1 MELVQLNDGTQMP
14 NFGLG
19 TWKSE
24 PGEVRQAVLDAVAAG
39 YRHIDCASIYGNEA
53 EVGSALAELFAAGV
67 VSRRDLWVTS
77 KLWNDSHSPED
88 VAPALQQTLSNLRL
102 DYLDL
107 YLIHWPVAQRSDVV
121 FPEQASD
128 LLSLNE
134 VPLADTWAAMEE
146 LVDKMQCICIGVSNF
161 SVQKL
166 QALLDVARIA
176 PVVNQIELH
185 PYLQQSQMLEFCA
198 ANQIAVTA
206 YSPLG
211 SKDRPD
217 IFKEKDEPVL
227 LEDPVVVDIAAKH
240 GASPAQILIAWA
252 LARNTM
258 VIPKS
263 VSSTRLAENI
273 AATTI
278 KLNDQDMAQLS
289 ALDRHRRYVNGSF
302 MTFENAPYTQASLWD
317 E

>member
-1 MELVQLNDGTQMP
+1 VELVQLNDGTEMP
-14 NFGLG
+14 IFGLG

-53 EVGSALAELFAAGV
+53 EIGSALAELFASGV
-67 VSRRDLWVTS
+67 VSRSDLWITS
-77 KLWNDSHSPED
+77 KLWNDSHSPKD
-88 VAPALQQTLSNLRL
+88 VAPALQQTLSNLGL

-107 YLIHWPVAQRSDVV
+107 YLMHWPVAQRSDVV

-128 LLSLNE
+128 LLSLND

-146 LVDKMQCICIGVSNF
+146 LVDRMLCICIGVSNF
-161 SVQKL
+161 SVPKL

-176 PVVNQIELH
+176 PAVNQIELH
-185 PYLQQSQMLEFCA
+185 PYLQQSQMLEFCG
-198 ANQIAVTA
+198 ANHIAVTA

-211 SKDRPD
+211 SRDRPD
-217 IFKEKDEPVL
+217 IFKQKDEPVL
-227 LEDPVVVDIAAKH
+227 LEDQLVIDIATKH
-240 GASPAQILIAWA
+240 GATPAQILVAWA
-252 LARNTM
+252 IGRNTI

-263 VSSTRLAENI
+263 VSPARLAENI

-278 KLNDQDMAQLS
+278 KLNDQDMALLS
-289 ALDRHRRYVNGSF
+289 TLDRHRRYVNGGF
-302 MTFENAPYTQASLWD
+302 MTFENGPYTQAKLWD